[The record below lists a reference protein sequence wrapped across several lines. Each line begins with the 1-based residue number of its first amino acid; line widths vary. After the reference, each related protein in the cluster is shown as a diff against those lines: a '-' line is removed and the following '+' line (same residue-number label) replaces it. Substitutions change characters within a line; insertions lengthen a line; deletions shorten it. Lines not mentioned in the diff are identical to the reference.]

1 MAQDV
6 PAGRTPNVLT
16 FPAVRPGGLS
26 ALIDPL
32 LNHYDLRVTQRALL
46 VRHPRYFRVSA
57 LYRLNDQAACSVTRL
72 EGRTRFPAL
81 ERARRRIQP
90 QTPLM
95 LQRAVAAT
103 AVLCEDGFH
112 VADIIHRR
120 RDSYQCED
128 QSWCHVTEMPIQCEL
143 CAFPSPGLR
152 PPSPHPMGRGQG
164 EGRCCFQL
172 ARRHCKEAL
181 LTPLYDACAGSD
193 HVAISSQPR
202 GEW

>member
-16 FPAVRPGGLS
+16 FPAVRPRGRR

-32 LNHYDLRVTQRALL
+32 LNHYDLRVTQRALF
-46 VRHPRYFRVSA
+46 VRHLWNFRVNTLDGSNDEA
-57 LYRLNDQAACSVTRL
+57 LGAFARL
-72 EGRTRFPAL
+72 EGRTGFPAL
-81 ERARRRIQP
+81 EREGSRIQP

-95 LQRAVAAT
+95 LRPAVAAT
-103 AVLCEDGFH
+103 AVFREDGFH
-112 VADIIHRR
+112 VADVIHRGG
-120 RDSYQCED
+120 DSCQCD
-128 QSWCHVTEMPIQCEL
+128 GQSQCHVTEIPIQCER

-152 PPSPHPMGRGQG
+152 PPSPHSMRRGQG

-181 LTPLYDACAGSD
+181 GTPLRCMRWY
-193 HVAISSQPR
+193 
-202 GEW
+202 